1 MLFPSLFWG
10 PRSLVVHDCRVQT
23 RCVLSDAKISHTN
36 FITGSTT
43 HLHLEATPLSWDEC
57 KAHPKTPQRNQNDRQ
72 RLTPRCYGNSRERTV
87 MDGPP
92 FPLTTPCLRR
102 LAANLIS
109 RRWKCS
115 LWDVKHAAR
124 VQKERKCEGK
134 RGGRGSLTPKT
145 TPNRSPEGKQHMC
158 VFSWPMR
165 SNSHTGSK
173 VQGS

>member
-1 MLFPSLFWG
+1 MGGCGGGGGDAGLLFPSLFWG

-92 FPLTTPCLRR
+92 PPYNPLPSPIGSQSDLSALEMQPVGCETCSPCTKR
-102 LAANLIS
+102 
-109 RRWKCS
+109 
-115 LWDVKHAAR
+115 
-124 VQKERKCEGK
+124 KE
-134 RGGRGSLTPKT
+134 
-145 TPNRSPEGKQHMC
+145 M
-158 VFSWPMR
+158 
-165 SNSHTGSK
+165 
-173 VQGS
+173 